1 MTWCRQHVDR
11 PGDEVYL
18 HLIRHPEDPSR
29 SPRPAGGQVDRM
41 PHRTLDKRDPEA
53 VRSDIV
59 RHLSD
64 GEPRTFNRLTVELWD
79 ITADIAFDT
88 VADEALWSLVG
99 EYIEHTVKVPIL
111 FRLLPHLR
119 NDAELRQGHVAP
131 THGSQLSLAFSA
143 LATPGRAP

>member
-1 MTWCRQHVDR
+1 
-11 PGDEVYL
+11 
-18 HLIRHPEDPSR
+18 
-29 SPRPAGGQVDRM
+29 M
-41 PHRTLDKRDPEA
+41 PHRTLNRQSLEA
-53 VRSDIV
+53 IRSEIL

-119 NDAELRQGHVAP
+119 DDLRLRQGVIAP
-131 THGSQLSLAFSA
+131 AHGSQLSLAFSA
-143 LATPGRAP
+143 